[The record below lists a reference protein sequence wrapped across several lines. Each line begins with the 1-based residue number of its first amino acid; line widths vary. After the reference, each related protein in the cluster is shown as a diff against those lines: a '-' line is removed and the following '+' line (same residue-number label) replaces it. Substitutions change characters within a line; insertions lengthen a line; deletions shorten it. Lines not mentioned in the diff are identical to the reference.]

1 MLMSILEF
9 AFLGFVYGFIVRPVI
24 KAKEESEAL
33 NDLIASYAGS
43 GSKEDE

>member
-9 AFLGFVYGFIVRPVI
+9 AFLGFVYGFVVRPWI
-24 KAKEESEAL
+24 QAAEQHKAL